1 MFQTA
6 EAQRSIQ
13 GNNIQLRGA
22 QQPLYYYSI
31 KLMYSCKD
39 YKYHEIIYTYMRH
52 QEVYNNVNYHNT
64 LKYILVKWTSF
75 CTDLVGVGFCQG
87 QIVLPHG
94 VSLHLDHSVVGQET
108 ITDVLRQ
115 SLVHSRQVQGIG
127 GGGLQG
133 FLRGQRVKGRSN
145 LIQTPTNDASYLF
158 LKPFKKKKRKTLL
171 HFCFYDSPIFP

>member
-1 MFQTA
+1 MFKKT
-6 EAQRSIQ
+6 Q
-13 GNNIQLRGA
+13 GCFK
-22 QQPLYYYSI
+22 PLKLTVAFKETIYNYVVLSKHLYYSI

-52 QEVYNNVNYHNT
+52 QEVYNNVNNHNT
-64 LKYILVKWTSF
+64 LKYTLVKWTSF

-127 GGGLQG
+127 GGGL
-133 FLRGQRVKGRSN
+133 
-145 LIQTPTNDASYLF
+145 
-158 LKPFKKKKRKTLL
+158 
-171 HFCFYDSPIFP
+171 